1 MQRSAMNE
9 PLLIG
14 NNMALLVAACEL
26 SRRGRKVTMLADG
39 KPLGGHFSGLK
50 VEGHSFDLG
59 MVLLEKLTSTQR
71 GADLASYN
79 AARRNDWIRAGV
91 DGRPLHWCRFGL
103 SGGDGQWHSRTGIA
117 SWHVFDRCYVFHPLG
132 FAWAPR
138 GSFIRARRR
147 GGSSSGSSPC
157 RTGR

>member
-1 MQRSAMNE
+1 MRRRLVNVLTALSLLLLAVDVAMWVRGYRAMDVLYNE
-9 PLLIG
+9 TPWRPAPREGCRQVVLSSTIG
-14 NNMALLVAACEL
+14 QLNV
-26 SRRGRKVTMLADG
+26 
-39 KPLGGHFSGLK
+39 
-50 VEGHSFDLG
+50 
-59 MVLLEKLTSTQR
+59 
-71 GADLASYN
+71 
-79 AARRNDWIRAGV
+79 IRAGV